1 MEKDVEESKN
11 ETGTTEYFNKIHVV
25 FYSRQWQCT
34 KLHNQTNKIT
44 FTSDRARDLLETLT
58 GFLFRLLFR
67 PL

>member
-11 ETGTTEYFNKIHVV
+11 DPGTTEYFNKIHVV
-25 FYSRQWQCT
+25 FYSRQCT

-58 GFLFRLLFR
+58 GF
-67 PL
+67 